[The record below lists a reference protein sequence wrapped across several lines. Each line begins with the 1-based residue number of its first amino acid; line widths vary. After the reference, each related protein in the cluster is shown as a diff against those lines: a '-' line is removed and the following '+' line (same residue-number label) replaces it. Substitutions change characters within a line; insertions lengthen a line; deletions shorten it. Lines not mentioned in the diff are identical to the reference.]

1 MQETEAYI
9 ILKDHKDEFPNKVP
23 SRLINPS
30 KSNTGK
36 ISKAI
41 LDTINKKIVR
51 SSEIKQWK
59 ITSNVLDWYANY
71 IDKNKALFV
80 QFDIETFIPL

>member
-36 ISKAI
+36 ISKVI

-59 ITSNVLDWYANY
+59 NKSNVLDWYANY

-80 QFDIETFIPL
+80 QFDIETFIPQ